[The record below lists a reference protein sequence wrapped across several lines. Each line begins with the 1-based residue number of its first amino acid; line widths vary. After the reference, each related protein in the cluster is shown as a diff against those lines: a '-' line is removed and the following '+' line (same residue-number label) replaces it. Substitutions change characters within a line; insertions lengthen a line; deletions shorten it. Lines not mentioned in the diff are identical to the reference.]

1 MNANAV
7 IAANEATIAQLQ
19 KDIAAMQAQV
29 AMLEAMNANLA
40 PMATEPEPTTV
51 EATVEVTTLDRFL
64 QYAADAGNWS
74 GTPLVGGNVGGD
86 ASDKGYI
93 VNMKK
98 RGLVETF
105 EYDRCTWIDF
115 TDKGIALAA
124 EHGITITAA

>member
-19 KDIAAMQAQV
+19 KD
-29 AMLEAMNANLA
+29 
-40 PMATEPEPTTV
+40 TV
-51 EATVEVTTLDRFL
+51 DVTTLDRFL
-64 QYAADAGNWS
+64 QYAADAANWS

-98 RGLVETF
+98 RGLVTTF
-105 EYDRCTWIDF
+105 KYDGDIWMHF
-115 TDKGIALAA
+115 TDEGVALAA
-124 EHGITITAA
+124 QHGITIEAGNYPRAWRAEAA